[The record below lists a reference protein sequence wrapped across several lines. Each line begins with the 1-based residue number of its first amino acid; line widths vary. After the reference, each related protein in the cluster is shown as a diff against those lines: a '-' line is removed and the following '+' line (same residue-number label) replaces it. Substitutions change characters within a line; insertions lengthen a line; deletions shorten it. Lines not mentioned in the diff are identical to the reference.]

1 METNSH
7 IAARVDGFFMAV
19 MKYFK
24 QIAALLLVLMPI
36 PVFLDVVIRL
46 VVDYSLPG
54 IIELEEFLLL
64 IIIFFS
70 LPYVHSRSGHI
81 RIDLITSKMPGRL
94 QNVLVC
100 VMSLLAVSL
109 FVLLTW
115 QLVHIGLSKMQSNE
129 VSWTLKLP
137 MWIFYFLAASG
148 SALMVYLTVRDF
160 LAALHRIIKDR
171 WVPWVILGIIISAAV
186 FFAPFMN
193 LSRIGMSPSIMGIV
207 VMILLFILIFLGM
220 PIGFAMCLTGFL
232 GMVMVYHDPL
242 PALRNLGLNAY
253 TQSAN
258 YFYTVGPLF
267 ILMGQLAFY
276 SGISHDLFET
286 ASKWL
291 GRMRGG
297 IAISSVSGC
306 AGFSAV
312 CGDSLATAV
321 TMGTLAIPEMKKK
334 AYSMRLATAC
344 LAAGGTLGILIP
356 PSVGFIFYA
365 IVTEVS
371 IGQLFIAGLIPGL
384 IMTTLFILA
393 IWIIAKI
400 NPDIAPP
407 GTSSSLKEKI
417 YSLKGILG
425 MLALFILILGGI
437 LGGIFS
443 PVEGGS
449 IGCVGA
455 FVLSMVRRRLQWK
468 TFIKS
473 LDDTLDITAKLLM
486 ILIGV
491 GILGY
496 FLAATR
502 LPIAMAEFATNL
514 DINRYVILIII
525 LLFFILMGCLLNVIP
540 MILLVLPTIFP
551 MIIALGFDPV
561 WFGVICVIT
570 MEMGQITPPIGVN
583 VFAIG
588 SVAPNVP
595 MEEIFKGILPFFICM
610 IICVAFII
618 LFPRLATFLPE
629 LLF

>member
-24 QIAALLLVLMPI
+24 HIAAILLVLMPI

-70 LPYVHSRSGHI
+70 LPYVHGRSGHI

-94 QNVLVC
+94 QNVLAC
-100 VMSLLAVSL
+100 VMSLLAISL

-115 QLVHIGLSKMQSNE
+115 QLVHLGISKMQSNE

-148 SALMVYLTVRDF
+148 SALMVYMTLRDF
-160 LAALHRIIKDR
+160 LVTLKKTINDKGVH
-171 WVPWVILGIIISAAV
+171 WLILGIIISAAV
-186 FFAPFMN
+186 FFAPFME
-193 LSRIGMSPSIMGIV
+193 LSSIGMSPSVMGIA

-232 GMVMVYHDPL
+232 GMVLVYHDPL

-253 TQSAN
+253 AQSAN

-334 AYSMRLATAC
+334 EYSMRLATAC

-384 IMTTLFILA
+384 IMTALFIAA

-417 YSLKGILG
+417 SSLKGIVG
-425 MLALFILILGGI
+425 MLALFVLILGGI

-455 FVLSMVRRRLQWK
+455 FTLSLIRRRLKWK
-468 TFIKS
+468 TFIQS
-473 LDDTLDITAKLLM
+473 LDETLDITAKLLM

-502 LPIAMAEFATNL
+502 LPMAMAEFVTNL

-588 SVAPNVP
+588 SVAPDVP
-595 MEEIFKGILPFFICM
+595 MEEIFKGIVPFFLCM
-610 IICVAFII
+610 VICVVFLI

-629 LLF
+629 ILF